1 MNQDTAARLAAFQ
14 RNVAQAEKD
23 ADRFTLMQQE
33 IVAIETAET
42 SREGAVT
49 VVAGPS
55 GAVRSITIS
64 PSAMSMSA
72 QALSRLVT
80 TTFQQAVAKAARQ
93 QAEIVQRYAGDRTDI
108 ADRVNRVQEELA
120 NPPEPQA
127 DGWPDAPLRPE
138 PQAQAPVQPQ
148 HHAPSQQPQH
158 PAPQHHAAPQHARP
172 APEEPVD
179 DSAVES
185 ILTDDDP
192 APRPAAPPRRRPA
205 DDDEEFRFGS
215 EDSF

>member
-1 MNQDTAARLAAFQ
+1 MNQDTAARIEAFQ

-23 ADRFTLMQQE
+23 VDRFDQMRAE
-33 IVAIETAET
+33 IVAIEATEI
-42 SREGAVT
+42 SRDGAVS

-93 QAEIVQRYAGDRTDI
+93 QAEIEQRYAGYRTDI
-108 ADRVNRVQEELA
+108 AERVNKVQEELA

-127 DGWPDAPLRPE
+127 DAWSDAPPRH
-138 PQAQAPVQPQ
+138 QAQP
-148 HHAPSQQPQH
+148 
-158 PAPQHHAAPQHARP
+158 PAPAGYAPPRPAPAPHHGGPQHAAPPARP
-172 APEEPVD
+172 EYADDPAPRTFMTGDAP
-179 DSAVES
+179 SRPAA
-185 ILTDDDP
+185 P
-192 APRPAAPPRRRPA
+192 APRPAARPQPV

>member
-14 RNVAQAEKD
+14 RNVEQAGKD

-33 IVAIETAET
+33 IVAIETTET
-42 SREGAVT
+42 SRDGGVT
-49 VVAGPS
+49 VVAGPA

-64 PSAMSMSA
+64 PSAMGMSA

-108 ADRVNRVQEELA
+108 ADRVNKVQEELA
-120 NPPEPQA
+120 NPPQPPA
-127 DGWPDAPLRPE
+127 DGWHDDPPRPAPQVQAPTQPPAQPPAHQARPE
-138 PQAQAPVQPQ
+138 PRGYTEDSVVVDED
-148 HHAPSQQPQH
+148 
-158 PAPQHHAAPQHARP
+158 RP
-172 APEEPVD
+172 AP
-179 DSAVES
+179 
-185 ILTDDDP
+185 
-192 APRPAAPPRRRPA
+192 PRPAPPARPRRS

>member
-1 MNQDTAARLAAFQ
+1 MNQDTAARIDAFR

-23 ADRFTLMQQE
+23 AGRFELMQQE
-33 IVAIETAET
+33 IVAIETTET
-42 SREGAVT
+42 SRDGGVT

-72 QALSRLVT
+72 PALSRLVT
-80 TTFQQAVAKAARQ
+80 TTFQQAVAKSARR

-108 ADRVNRVQEELA
+108 AARVNKVQEELA

-127 DGWPDAPLRPE
+127 DGWHEAPRQPE
-138 PQAQAPVQPQ
+138 PQVQPPVQQYAPPPQ
-148 HHAPSQQPQH
+148 AQHTGTQHAQ
-158 PAPQHHAAPQHARP
+158 PAPD
-172 APEEPVD
+172 EYVD
-179 DSAVES
+179 DSMPEG
-185 ILTDDDP
+185 IMTDDDDRP
-192 APRPAAPPRRRPA
+192 STPPAAPARRS

-215 EDSF
+215 EESF

>member
-14 RNVAQAEKD
+14 RNVAQAEND
-23 ADRFTLMQQE
+23 VDRFTLMQQE
-33 IVAIETAET
+33 IVAIETTET
-42 SREGAVT
+42 SRDGGVT
-49 VVAGPS
+49 VVAGPA

-64 PSAMSMSA
+64 PSAMGMSA

-108 ADRVNRVQEELA
+108 AARVNKVQEELA
-120 NPPEPQA
+120 NPPQPPA
-127 DGWPDAPLRPE
+127 DAWHDAPPHPE
-138 PQAQAPVQPQ
+138 PQVQPPVQPQ
-148 HHAPSQQPQH
+148 H
-158 PAPQHHAAPQHARP
+158 AA
-172 APEEPVD
+172 
-179 DSAVES
+179 
-185 ILTDDDP
+185 P
-192 APRPAAPPRRRPA
+192 APRPAAPARPPRS

>member
-1 MNQDTAARLAAFQ
+1 MNQDTAARIEAFQ

-23 ADRFTLMQQE
+23 VYRFDQMREE
-33 IVAIETAET
+33 IVAIEATET
-42 SREGAVT
+42 SRDGAVS

-108 ADRVNRVQEELA
+108 ADRVNKVQEELA
-120 NPPEPQA
+120 NPPEP
-127 DGWPDAPLRPE
+127 PVDAWHDT
-138 PQAQAPVQPQ
+138 PQSQVQPPIQ
-148 HHAPSQQPQH
+148 VQP
-158 PAPQHHAAPQHARP
+158 PQPRHTAARP
-172 APEEPVD
+172 APAARADDVD
-179 DSAVES
+179 DSMPDGV
-185 ILTDDDP
+185 LTDDEP
-192 APRPAAPPRRRPA
+192 APRPSAPARPRPA